1 MSITNFSYTVFL
13 VNEAA
18 RCMEVIYTADGHQT
32 MHVGARLPFEGES
45 LEDVIRAF
53 APISLWDEQKRTVIA
68 PTVGVSGTL
77 EVFNSPQPNEPVV
90 STITTGTQ
98 TL

>member
-1 MSITNFSYTVFL
+1 MSITNFSYTIFA

-32 MHVGARLPFEGES
+32 MHVGVRLPFEGES

-53 APISLWDEQKRTVIA
+53 APISLWDEQTRVVVA
-68 PTVGVSGTL
+68 PAVGVSGTL
-77 EVFNSPQPNEPVV
+77 EVFNAPQPSEAVG
-90 STITTGTQ
+90 STVTTGTQ

>member
-1 MSITNFSYTVFL
+1 MSITNFSYTIFA

-32 MHVGARLPFEGES
+32 MHVGARLPFEGEN

-53 APISLWDEQKRTVIA
+53 APISLWDEQTRAVIT
-68 PTVGVSGTL
+68 PTVGASGTL
-77 EVFNSPQPNEPVV
+77 EIFTAPQPNEPVV
-90 STITTGTQ
+90 SPIAIGTQ